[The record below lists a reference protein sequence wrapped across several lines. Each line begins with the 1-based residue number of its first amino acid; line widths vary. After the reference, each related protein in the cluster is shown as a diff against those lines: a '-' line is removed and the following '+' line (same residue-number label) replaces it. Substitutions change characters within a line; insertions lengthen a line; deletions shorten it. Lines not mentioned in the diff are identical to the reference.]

1 MRARILYLTPGLM
14 LLSLILA
21 LLLPAGIS
29 AQKALAAPTA
39 SDHLITNIVLTPLTP
54 NVLAVGEN
62 VNLTF
67 DYQTTEPGGVR
78 IFARPY
84 TGSIHTPDYS
94 AHGSGVYPTGT
105 GTASGF
111 FTVHSPAVVDRIELR
126 MFNADQSELL
136 FEAYIPV
143 HFEFVEST
151 TPSPVLSWIPAT
163 RISSATGQT

>member
-1 MRARILYLTPGLM
+1 M
-14 LLSLILA
+14 
-21 LLLPAGIS
+21 
-29 AQKALAAPTA
+29 
-39 SDHLITNIVLTPLTP
+39 
-54 NVLAVGEN
+54 
-62 VNLTF
+62 
-67 DYQTTEPGGVR
+67 R